1 MKRKIKMI
9 AYDLDGTLL
18 TTDKKLTDRT
28 RNALQKAKQQ
38 GIMIVPTT
46 GRPVTGIPKDVKDME
61 GVEYLITA
69 NGGRV
74 VHQDNT
80 IYKKLLPVEAS
91 KRVLEIFSEYDTL
104 TEIYYNGYGYSE
116 KAKLDNIYHYMPTKA
131 MADYIVTTRCPVE
144 NLWKKF
150 EEEKQPMDKM
160 QAIFANE
167 NERMEAWSRLG
178 DMEGVT
184 FADSLG
190 VNIEVNASGTSKADA
205 LEWLVGQLGIDM
217 DEVMSFG
224 DATNDLLM
232 IERTGIGVAMKN
244 AAEEVKEQANFV
256 TDSNDEDGVAK
267 FIEKYLEENRKC

>member
-1 MKRKIKMI
+1 MKPKIKMI

-18 TTDKKLTDRT
+18 TTDKKMTDRT
-28 RNALQKAKQQ
+28 KKALQKAKQH

-46 GRPVTGIPKDVKDME
+46 GRPITGIPKDVKNME

-74 VHQDNT
+74 VHCGAT

-91 KRVLEIFSEYDTL
+91 KRVLEVFSEYDTL
-104 TEIYYNGYGYSE
+104 TEIYYNGYGYSQ
-116 KAKLDNIYHYMPTKA
+116 KDKLDNIFHYMPSKA
-131 MADYIVTTRCPVE
+131 MAEYIVTTRCPVD

-160 QAIFANE
+160 QAIFHNE
-167 NERMEAWSRLG
+167 DERMEAWRRLA
-178 DMEGVT
+178 DIEGVT

-205 LEWLVGQLGIDM
+205 LEWLAKELGIGM

-224 DATNDLLM
+224 DASNDLLM

-244 AAEEVKEQANFV
+244 AAEEVKEKADFV
-256 TDSNDEDGVAK
+256 TESNDEDGVAK
-267 FIEKYLEENRKC
+267 FIEKYLEEKIKC